1 MGAVKWIGGVIGWA
15 TGGFLGSIIGYAL
28 GSAVDNAISGKQ
40 NNGGWQESVQGR
52 VRGSRPVTME
62 GDFGVSLLVLSASVM
77 RSDNRVVKAELDF
90 VKAFFVKNF
99 GVVKSKEYILLLR
112 DLLGK
117 DYDMRAACQQIKLF
131 MDHASRIQLLHYLFG
146 LSLADGEAHPKEL
159 ETIRAMASWLGI
171 STPDYESI
179 KAMFIKDKES
189 PYKILELTPEATNE
203 DIKKAY
209 KRMAKKYH
217 PDKVTHLGED
227 VQKAANDKF
236 KEVNQAYENLKKI
249 RGMN

>member
-15 TGGFLGSIIGYAL
+15 TGGFLGSIIGYAI
-28 GSAVDNAISGKQ
+28 GSAVDNAISGQ
-40 NNGGWQESVQGR
+40 QANGGWQEAQQGR
-52 VRGSRPVTME
+52 TRGSRPVTQE

-77 RSDNRVVKAELDF
+77 KSDNRVVKAELDF

-99 GVVKSKEYILLLR
+99 GVVKAGEYILLLR
-112 DLLGK
+112 DLLAK
-117 DYDMRAACQQIKLF
+117 EYDMRAACQQIKLF
-131 MDHASRIQLLHYLFG
+131 MDHASRVQLLHYLFG
-146 LSLADGEAHPKEL
+146 LSMADGEAHPKEI

-171 STPDYESI
+171 STADHDSI

-189 PYKILELTPEATNE
+189 PYKILELTPEASNE

-209 KRMAKKYH
+209 KKMAVKYH
-217 PDKVTHLGED
+217 PDKVSHLGED
-227 VQKAANDKF
+227 VQKAANEKF
-236 KEVNQAYENLKKI
+236 KEVNQAYETLKKA